1 MGDFMQTVLWAAGLL
16 VVVVAIIWWLRSR
29 TSGTERADAWLS
41 SIEDDPDRPGE
52 RAAQSA
58 MARAAKKGKKSTD
71 YSPDNV
77 GNDASARP
85 WERNSLSFRLTR
97 PGMSKPALTAAWAET
112 VMADDEALATLNPDS
127 VDRGILMGAARA
139 QFDRF
144 HLAIGQQDWAALK
157 GMADESLIAEL
168 KQTFGMSGVVP
179 GEKAHAVHERVVL
192 DTRVI
197 DLRLLPGS
205 AAEPYVW
212 AAAVEFSGMV
222 RHANTGA
229 LTPFR
234 EVWTMAQPIAIAA
247 QTPMQV
253 YDQWRVNGVEVLG

>member
-1 MGDFMQTVLWAAGLL
+1 MQTAFWVVGLLL
-16 VVVVAIIWWLRSR
+16 VVLAAVWWLRSR
-29 TSGTERADAWLS
+29 NQGTERADAWLS

-52 RAAQSA
+52 RAAQGA
-58 MARAAKKGKKSTD
+58 MARAAQKKGKSAKSAG

-112 VMADDEALATLNPDS
+112 VMADDESEASLDPRS

-144 HLAIGQQDWAALK
+144 HLAIGQQDWAALR
-157 GMADESLIAEL
+157 GLTDDSVIDELR
-168 KQTFGMSGVVP
+168 QTFGMSRPAPLESAPV
-179 GEKAHAVHERVVL
+179 VHERVVL
-192 DTRVI
+192 DTRVV
-197 DLRLLPGS
+197 DLRLL
-205 AAEPYVW
+205 AASSGQPPEW

-222 RHANTGA
+222 RNGNTGA

-234 EVWTMAQPIAIAA
+234 EVWTMAQSIAGVA

-253 YDQWRVNGVEVLG
+253 YDAWRVNGVEVLG